1 MSQLLCGRSTDICW
15 AEDRDAA
22 KYPKEHTMSLQ
33 QRIILTQMTTMPRL
47 GNPSIKESVSSYKS
61 FVGHGPGPLETTEVT
76 RREPRKGNV
85 RLGGRQIRLQDASLA
100 WNHPSQERKHTK
112 SRE

>member
-1 MSQLLCGRSTDICW
+1 MSQLVCGRPTDICW
-15 AEDRDAA
+15 AEDRDAV
-22 KYPKEHTMSLQ
+22 KYPTEHTMSLQ

-76 RREPRKGNV
+76 RREPRKGKCMT
-85 RLGGRQIRLQDASLA
+85 R
-100 WNHPSQERKHTK
+100 
-112 SRE
+112 REKNKTAGCQSCLESSFPREKAYKV